1 MPKKNSSK
9 VTLQAEE
16 CNVVEPQKPSSTPK
30 KPKSSNEIDEI
41 FSGKKRKNPEKQK
54 NDEAKETE
62 TNKPKSLKKKKKSK
76 EGKEERLRDQ
86 KSKEGKKERLTDP
99 PSKHRKRTED
109 GLNIY
114 TEEELGISSSN
125 AAGGT
130 PLCPFDCECCF

>member
-16 CNVVEPQKPSSTPK
+16 CTVVEPQKPSSTPK